1 MDAQTREWIVRT
13 TNDYLHETIKFGR
26 KGIGEYGLWL
36 YRLKNDA
43 DFKAAGDILFQAA
56 RKGRKTGDWEP
67 LPSLRYWVRPFLN
80 EYKAIRDH
88 RARRAAR

>member
-1 MDAQTREWIVRT
+1 MDAGTREWIVRT

-26 KGIGEYGLWL
+26 KGIGEYGPWL
-36 YRLKNDA
+36 YRLKNDS

-56 RKGRKTGDWEP
+56 RKGRETGDWDP
-67 LPSLRYWVRPFLN
+67 LPSLRYWAGPFLR

-88 RARRAAR
+88 RARRAVR